1 MKKSFSNKVNL
12 LLESNRSPSLKILFE
27 DESEKDVFAK
37 NDPLDKPEEDE
48 ATEEPADDSS
58 PESSDSEAGDLL
70 NLPADE
76 GDDEESTE
84 GSGTDE
90 DQKDSKGITQSQ
102 FDKFVDEFMGMKN
115 TVKKAYSED
124 GIQPVEDFI
133 ANAVSIADST
143 NENLSYTHRSIND
156 FLFEK
161 AGSSPEEVEAD
172 IETLDAI
179 LTKGTELVDK
189 FKKGKDIDIKSY
201 VTAAIN
207 AYKNFDNL
215 FSKEEIVKQASI
227 NVLVLN
233 SGAKAKMHIKEFE
246 ELFHEELAK
255 QFGIEY
261 EEHALITNKF
271 DVGSGARSQG

>member
-12 LLESNRSPSLKILFE
+12 LLESNRSPSLNILFE

-37 NDPLDKPEEDE
+37 NDPLDKPEKDE
-48 ATEEPADDSS
+48 ESEEPTDDAS
-58 PESSDSEAGDLL
+58 PESADSETGDLL
-70 NLPADE
+70 NSPDSE
-76 GDDEESTE
+76 GDDEENVIGSDDEKEST
-84 GSGTDE
+84 
-90 DQKDSKGITQSQ
+90 KGITQSQ
-102 FDKFVDEFMGMKN
+102 FDKFVDEFTGMKN

-133 ANAVSIADST
+133 ANSVSIADST
-143 NENLSYTHRSIND
+143 NENLSYTHKSISD

-179 LTKGTELVDK
+179 LTKGTDLVDK
-189 FKKGKDIDIKSY
+189 FKKGKDIDVKSY

-233 SGAKAKMHIKEFE
+233 SGAKAEMHIKEFE

-261 EEHALITNKF
+261 EEHALTTNKF
-271 DVGSGARSQG
+271 DIGSGARSQG